1 MSLSKDNSVMNN
13 DSTANNDLLLDDVIA
28 SLLDG
33 TDDNVSNMEESSVGE
48 APPQTTGKDVELTS
62 RAVKQ
67 MLLIKEREAL
77 GDDVFLRIAVEGG
90 GCSGMSY
97 KLGFDHKTEDDS
109 IITAHGIE
117 VLVDI
122 KHLLYLKGI
131 VIDYP
136 DGLDAR
142 GFTFD
147 NPNASETC
155 GCGTSFSA

>member
-1 MSLSKDNSVMNN
+1 MKKENSPKD
-13 DSTANNDLLLDDVIA
+13 DLLLDDVIA
-28 SLLDG
+28 SLLDD
-33 TDDNVSNMEESSVGE
+33 TNEETLSEHDNAIAAA
-48 APPQTTGKDVELTS
+48 APQITGDKDVALTV

-67 MLLIKEREAL
+67 VLQIQEREKL

-97 KLGFDHKTEDDS
+97 KLGFDHKTVDDT
-109 IITAHGIE
+109 IINSHGIE
-117 VLVDI
+117 VLVDE

>member
-1 MSLSKDNSVMNN
+1 MSEKKNIHNN
-13 DSTANNDLLLDDVIA
+13 LDESLDDVIA
-28 SLLDG
+28 SLLDDV
-33 TDDNVSNMEESSVGE
+33 TSSDEETNLVE
-48 APPQTTGKDVELTS
+48 APPQTTGKDVELTL

-67 MLLIKEREAL
+67 VQSIREKEGL
-77 GDDVFLRIAVEGG
+77 SDDVFLRIAVEGG

-97 KLGFDHKTEDDS
+97 KLGFDHKTADDVS
-109 IITAHGIE
+109 IICNNLE
-117 VLVDI
+117 VVVDE

>member
-1 MSLSKDNSVMNN
+1 MEKDF
-13 DSTANNDLLLDDVIA
+13 TAKDDELLDDVIA
-28 SLLDG
+28 SLLD
-33 TDDNVSNMEESSVGE
+33 DSDEEVSQSSISE
-48 APPQTTGKDVELTS
+48 APPQTTGKDVELTT
-62 RAVKQ
+62 RAIKQVK
-67 MLLIKEREAL
+67 LIKERESL
-77 GDDVFLRIAVEGG
+77 GEDVFLRIAVEGG

-97 KLGFDHKTEDDS
+97 KLGFDHKTEEDT
-109 IITAHGIE
+109 IISSHGLD
-117 VLVDI
+117 VLVDE

>member
-1 MSLSKDNSVMNN
+1 MNKENAHKD
-13 DSTANNDLLLDDVIA
+13 DLLLDDVIA
-28 SLLDG
+28 SLLDD
-33 TDDNVSNMEESSVGE
+33 TDDEITPVNKDAVTE
-48 APPQTTGKDVELTS
+48 AAPQITGDKDVALTA

-67 MLLIKEREAL
+67 VLQIKEREKL

-97 KLGFDHKTEDDS
+97 KLGFDHKTADDTT
-109 IITAHGIE
+109 IITHGIE
-117 VLVDI
+117 VVVDE